1 MNLPNKLTIIRII
14 LIPVFIALF
23 FIPFDWNKL
32 AAMIVFAVA
41 CLTDFFDGYIA
52 RKENLV
58 TQLGKFLD
66 PMADKMIVACAL
78 IALCVT
84 TPVVDDPAVFTVCVT
99 VFSMLILCR
108 ELLISGFRTVA
119 ANRGLVLAADMFGKT
134 KTVSQMVALILLL
147 PVEDYFYVAGNP
159 AAARIV
165 YYVGFSFLALATL
178 LTVMSSINYIVRN
191 RAVLGDEK
199 PQSAS
204 AAQDGETK
212 IDTDKESE

>member
-84 TPVVDDPAVFTVCVT
+84 APVVGNAEVFTVCVT

-119 ANRGLVLAADMFGKT
+119 ANRGLVLAADIFGKT

-147 PVEDYFYVAGNP
+147 PVEIG
-159 AAARIV
+159 
-165 YYVGFSFLALATL
+165 
-178 LTVMSSINYIVRN
+178 
-191 RAVLGDEK
+191 RAHV
-199 PQSAS
+199 
-204 AAQDGETK
+204 
-212 IDTDKESE
+212 

>member
-84 TPVVDDPAVFTVCVT
+84 APVVGNAEVFTVCVT

-119 ANRGLVLAADMFGKT
+119 ANRGLVLAADIFGKT

-159 AAARIV
+159 TAAQIV

-178 LTVMSSINYIVRN
+178 LTVISSINYIVRN
-191 RAVLGDEK
+191 RAVLGDE
-199 PQSAS
+199 PAPSA
-204 AAQDGETK
+204 ETSVGTENA
-212 IDTDKESE
+212 TDKESE